1 MTDILLVSGS
11 NMPNINSFINEISN
25 PLNITYRQ
33 LNFTYD
39 PSALPIIIGAVQSAT
54 TVQTTITQIDY
65 TNYFPTL
72 SPEYKTSIETLF
84 TDSSFYTTL
93 VPSLTIIY
101 NSTTYTVNRV
111 MNIGSNII
119 MLMVPV

>member
-1 MTDILLVSGS
+1 MTSILLVSGS
-11 NMPNINSFINEISN
+11 NMPNINSFLSG
-25 PLNITYRQ
+25 PPDASSITYRQ

-39 PSALPIIIGAVQSAT
+39 PSGLPIIIGAIQSAL

-65 TNYFPTL
+65 TNYFPPL
-72 SPEYKTSIETLF
+72 SPEYATSIETLF